1 MVRSDRSG
9 RPTLSRRELLKRAG
23 FAGVLAAAN
32 PVRAL
37 VAPVTHGAEAPPSVQ
52 ADTIGRE
59 ALETLTPA
67 EATTLEAIAA
77 RLIPSDENGPGAVEA
92 RSVRYIDRALAG
104 ALASSRDLYRSGLAS
119 MDSYARTSKG
129 AAFAALPASDQDA
142 VLRDMEANTATGFVP
157 DAATF
162 FNAVRTHTIQGTF
175 CDPHYGGNANFAGW
189 DLIGYPGVRLA
200 VNANDQRLDPR
211 LTPIRRSAYDY
222 AMFSKRRPGRA
233 RATGQDPWRLL

>member
-1 MVRSDRSG
+1 MVRRYRSG

-37 VAPVTHGAEAPPSVQ
+37 VAPVTDGAEAPPRLQ
-52 ADTIGRE
+52 ANTIGRE
-59 ALETLTPA
+59 ALETFTPA
-67 EATTLEAIAA
+67 ETATLEAIAA
-77 RLIPSDENGPGAVEA
+77 RLIPRDENGPGAVEA
-92 RSVRYIDRALAG
+92 QAVRYIDRALAG

-119 MDSYARTSKG
+119 TDGYARTSKG
-129 AAFAALPASDQDA
+129 AAFAALPAADQDA
-142 VLRDMEANTATGFVP
+142 VLRDMEANAAIGFVP

-162 FNAVRTHTIQGTF
+162 FNVVRTHTIQGTF
-175 CDPHYGGNANFAGW
+175 SDPYYGGNANFAGW

-200 VNANDQRLDPR
+200 VNANEQRLDPR